1 MKNSRVEALVE
12 KLTKGLAKSNEIFN
26 SVGADLWDQPIFD
39 DPESWNLKD
48 LLAHFVYSEEN
59 LLLIARDIATGGEG
73 YPEGIDIDVFN
84 EREMEK
90 LQHRSVEELLADLKD
105 GRTGLIEWVGELSE
119 LELDREGRHPVLGVA
134 NVETVIFSIYAH
146 QLLHMREMAPKLR
159 K

>member
-1 MKNSRVEALVE
+1 
-12 KLTKGLAKSNEIFN
+12 
-26 SVGADLWDQPIFD
+26 
-39 DPESWNLKD
+39 
-48 LLAHFVYSEEN
+48 
-59 LLLIARDIATGGEG
+59 TGGEG
-73 YPEGIDIDVFN
+73 YPEDIDIDAFN

-105 GRTGLIEWVGELSE
+105 GRTGLIEWVEELSE